1 MNAMADDGIL
11 DESVGG
17 SVSSA
22 PNKLVMGYG
31 LIESRVRDEVAS
43 WLVVVDRLVQEA
55 EGRMPVVRH
64 LVDGHKALIRRR
76 VERLRLIRERL
87 CQVGEQR
94 VRLATEIDRLR
105 SERDRVRRHR
115 RRQEL
120 SGEIEARLGRLAVC
134 ERTRAELLMEGWV
147 EASEAMLAAQLLR
160 ERVLRMAEDSGRP
173 MVSVEGVR

>member
-1 MNAMADDGIL
+1 MNAVADEGVL

-17 SVSSA
+17 GVLSA
-22 PNKLVMGYG
+22 PNKLLMGYG
-31 LIESRVRDEVAS
+31 LIESRVKDEVAS

-55 EGRMPVVRH
+55 EGRMPVMRH

-76 VERLRLIRERL
+76 VDRLRLIRERL
-87 CQVGEQR
+87 CRIGDRR

-105 SERDRVRRHR
+105 SERDRVHRNR

-120 SGEIEARLGRLAVC
+120 SGEIEARLGSLAVC
-134 ERTRAELLMEGWV
+134 ERNRAEWLMEGWV

-160 ERVLRMAEDSGRP
+160 ERVLRMAEDSGRS
-173 MVSVEGVR
+173 MVSGEGV